1 MGYSGMN
8 SSNIRQQILTVIL
21 LAACLALP
29 GWAQDKDRK
38 PAEKAKA
45 EKKADKKAEKGPGGI
60 LDQETRTKAA
70 ENPDLAELLALR
82 TETDELWTQYR
93 SLALTKGLKAHA
105 HAIRELPALSR
116 QLEKSLEKLAALA
129 ERRIETADK
138 ALDEEKEQEAKL
150 LRKFDKLQDRGGDAL
165 REVEKELDKTRD
177 AIREATETSDLL
189 HAVGETSIEI
199 VPAETLLL
207 EELVQP
213 NEQEE
218 KTLRSLA
225 KNDPELVQGRLAI
238 LHLQADLRAAKEG
251 TKDEPADPDRA
262 ATVERQLKQVD
273 KKFAKYFRSVWEPI
287 AEADEELAQEKA
299 EMEEKVLD
307 AGDRPAAKKY
317 QKLLA
322 DLDGKLQ
329 SGQRTVGLY
338 RKIAQGTLAGEELA
352 DEAKK
357 RKAAADDNR
366 RGDGKRNR

>member
-1 MGYSGMN
+1 MKD
-8 SSNIRQQILTVIL
+8 SNIRRHILTAIL

-29 GWAQDKDRK
+29 GWAQDKGKK
-38 PAEKAKA
+38 PAEKGKA
-45 EKKADKKAEKGPGGI
+45 EKRTEGI

-70 ENPDLAELLALR
+70 ANPELAELLALR

-105 HAIRELPALSR
+105 RAIRELPALSR

-129 ERRIETADK
+129 ERKIGPADK

-150 LRKFDKLQDRGGDAL
+150 LRKFDKLQDRGGEAL
-165 REVEKELDKTRD
+165 KEVEKELGD
-177 AIREATETSDLL
+177 ARNAIQAATETSDLL
-189 HAVGETSIEI
+189 HAVGETNIEI
-199 VPAETLLL
+199 VPAERLLL

-218 KTLRSLA
+218 KTLVSLA
-225 KNDPELVQGRLAI
+225 KNDPELVQGRLTI
-238 LHLQADLRAAKEG
+238 LHLQADLQAAKEG
-251 TKDEPADPDRA
+251 TKDEPADPARA
-262 ATVERQLKQVD
+262 ASVERQLKQAE
-273 KKFAKYFRSVWEPI
+273 KKFAKYFREIWEPI
-287 AEADEELAQEKA
+287 AEADEQRAKEKA
-299 EMEEKVLD
+299 DMEEKVLD

-338 RKIAQGTLAGEELA
+338 RKIVQGTLAGEELA

-357 RKAAADDNR
+357 RKAAADDDH
-366 RGDGKRNR
+366 RGDAKRNR